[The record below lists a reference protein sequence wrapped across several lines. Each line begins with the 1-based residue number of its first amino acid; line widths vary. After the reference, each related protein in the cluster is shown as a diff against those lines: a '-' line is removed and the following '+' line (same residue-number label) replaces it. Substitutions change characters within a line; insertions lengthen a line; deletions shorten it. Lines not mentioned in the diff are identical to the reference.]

1 MATKFS
7 RSAGQHYGRPMKV
20 ETHLPLGKVDPGIRE
35 TEKPVDMARVHH
47 DAALV
52 ERLRLDGLVLTET
65 KEDPFVVMAM
75 AATTTERID
84 LTTAVAIAFPRS
96 PTVTAMT
103 AWTLQRASGGR
114 FKLGLGTQVK
124 GHIERRYG
132 MTWNAPGPWLEDY
145 IAAVR
150 AVWTC
155 WQQRTPL
162 DFHSDHYDLTLM
174 NPLFDPGPI
183 DHPFPSI
190 QLAAVNS
197 HMARLSGRHADA
209 VRPHPIC
216 TRRYIGEVL
225 KPAIGQGAAE
235 TGRDADAIEVVGS
248 PLIVTA
254 RTEGELA
261 EKVSTVRSR
270 ISFYAST
277 RTYRP
282 VFDLHGWGDIGEHL
296 SLLSR
301 QKRWDE
307 MEQHVSDEMVHEIA
321 VVAPYDTLADAIA
334 TRYEGL
340 CDRVEFSIPVENPD
354 DENLLAEMVS
364 EIQSR

>member
-1 MATKFS
+1 M
-7 RSAGQHYGRPMKV
+7 QV

-35 TEKPVDMARVHH
+35 TERPVDIARFHL
-47 DAALV
+47 DAELV
-52 ERLRLDGLVLTET
+52 ERLGFDGIVLTET
-65 KEDPFVVMAM
+65 KEDPFIAMAM
-75 AATTTERID
+75 AATTTSRID

-103 AWTLQRASGGR
+103 AWTLQRASRGR

-132 MTWNAPGPWLEDY
+132 MDWSAPGPWLEDY
-145 IAAVR
+145 MRAVR

-155 WQQRTPL
+155 WQDRTPL
-162 DFHSDHYDLTLM
+162 DFHSEHYDLTLM

-183 DHPFPSI
+183 AHPFPPI
-190 QLAAVNS
+190 HLAAVNP
-197 HMARLSGRHADA
+197 HMARLAGRHADA

-225 KPAIGQGAAE
+225 KPAVASGATE
-235 TGRDADAIEVVGS
+235 TDRDAADIEMVAS

-254 RTEGELA
+254 PTEAELA
-261 EKVSTVRSR
+261 DKISSVRSR

-277 RTYRP
+277 RTYRA

-296 SLLSR
+296 SVLSR
-301 QKRWDE
+301 QQRWDE
-307 MEQHVSDEMVHEIA
+307 MERHISDEMVHEIA
-321 VVAPYDTLADAIA
+321 IVAPYDTLADAVA
-334 TRYEGL
+334 DRYEGL
-340 CDRVEFSIPVENPD
+340 CDRVEFSIPADDPD
-354 DENLLAEMVS
+354 EQARLAEMVRR
-364 EIQSR
+364 IRQR